1 MTDAEMQRLAAMIT
15 DEVCQRADEQIE
27 TLCYNAIY
35 VVIAFWVTIF
45 IARVAFL
52 FWQALRKEMQK

>member
-1 MTDAEMQRLAAMIT
+1 MTDDEMQRMAAMIT
-15 DEVCQRADEQIE
+15 DEVCQRATDEIK
-27 TLCYNAIY
+27 LICIRFIF
-35 VVIAFWVTIF
+35 VVIAFW